1 MAIIELSFFKARQ
14 QSIRT
19 RTAESLVLA
28 IEMSSRT
35 GGMHRLKD
43 RITALLERAHPK
55 RIALSHFSSNFCNM
69 ISEYV
74 LKDARYSLLARHFAR
89 Q

>member
-19 RTAESLVLA
+19 LTAESLVLA

-35 GGMHRLKD
+35 GVMHRF
-43 RITALLERAHPK
+43 ALLEWAHPK
-55 RIALSHFSSNFCNM
+55 RIALSHFSSSYCNM
-69 ISEYV
+69 IREYV
-74 LKDARYSLLARHFAR
+74 LKDARYSLLARRFAR